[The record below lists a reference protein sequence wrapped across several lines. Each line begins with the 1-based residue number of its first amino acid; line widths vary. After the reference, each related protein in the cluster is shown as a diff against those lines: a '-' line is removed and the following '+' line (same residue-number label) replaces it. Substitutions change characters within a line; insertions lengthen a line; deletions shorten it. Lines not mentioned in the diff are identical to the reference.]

1 MRIEYNFGLER
12 VDVPRFSVEATE
24 GPHKLFTLATLV
36 LNILQEVDRTD
47 LVFHS
52 ANPDEPNRKIAIFQ
66 QILAAAP
73 GVKAFKLAEGDSG
86 RLGGVYYQW
95 ISIHSGNGA

>member
-36 LNILQEVDRTD
+36 LNILHEVDRAD

-52 ANPDEPNRKIAIFQ
+52 ANPDEPNRKIAMFE
-66 QILAAAP
+66 QILGAAP
-73 GVKAFKLAEGDSG
+73 EAMKFRYVEGESG

-95 ISIHSGNGA
+95 LSIHPGEGS